1 MTPEYLREAQ
11 RKQPF
16 VPFSIHMADGRSIA
30 VPDSDFISIHP
41 TGRLVFVHEEKGGSH
56 VLDRMLMTEI
66 AYSENGGPEENGSDR
81 STFN

>member
-1 MTPEYLREAQ
+1 MTLEYLREAQ

-16 VPFSIHMADGRSIA
+16 VPFSIHMADGRS
-30 VPDSDFISIHP
+30 VPVPHPDFISIHP

-66 AYSENGGPEENGSDR
+66 AYSENGGTEANGS
-81 STFN
+81 

>member
-1 MTPEYLREAQ
+1 MTLEYLRGVQ

-16 VPFSIHMADGRSIA
+16 VPFSIHITEGRSFP
-30 VPDSDFISIHP
+30 VPHPDIISLHP

-66 AYSENGGPEENGSDR
+66 AYSENGGPEAD
-81 STFN
+81 ST